1 MNPDKAW
8 QNFINTG
15 KVQDY
20 LLYRYENNKLLI
32 PREEG
37 NNENNNNWFSSQGNG
52 HR

>member
-20 LLYRYENNKLLI
+20 LLYRYGNHKLLT
-32 PREEG
+32 PREEE
-37 NNENNNNWFSSQGNG
+37 NNESNNEWINPEGNG
-52 HR
+52 YR

>member
-20 LLYRYENNKLLI
+20 LLYRYENNKLLT
-32 PREEG
+32 PREED
-37 NNENNNNWFSSQGNG
+37 NNENNNNRFGPEGNG
-52 HR
+52 YR